1 MDYSLISSTEVKSG
15 NTTTTTKK
23 DYANVTEKVEI
34 TTERFDTPGKM
45 TFTMLRKNIEDLTV
59 GSVVNFKAGDTKMFK
74 GYIFKREDTLDGK
87 TSFTAYDQLRYLKAN
102 ASYAFKKKELRRII
116 KKIAEDFEL
125 KTGTLEKTGYKFP
138 TLIKENESCL
148 DIIFDAL
155 EKCIIETGKIWSFY
169 DDFGELTLR
178 EVAYLYTDKL
188 IGDRSLLTDYTYT
201 EDIDSETYNRVKLV
215 KKNENTGRTDAYI
228 FQDSDTIKKWGL
240 LQYYD
245 EVTEDMNK
253 AQIKNLA
260 KQYLKY
266 YNRILKTIKITSI
279 GIPELRA
286 GMVVPIRIGDIKDVQ
301 AVTLLI
307 TEKVTHT
314 FEGGDH
320 TMEIEVKDFKNLKG

>member
-1 MDYSLISSTEVKSG
+1 MFELLSTTSLKNG
-15 NTTTTTKK
+15 NKTTKTTK

-34 TTERFDTPGKM
+34 TTERFDSPGKM
-45 TFTMLRKNIEDLTV
+45 TFSMLQKNIDDLSV
-59 GSVVNFKAGDTKMFK
+59 GSVVKFKADGVKMFK
-74 GYIFKREDTLDGK
+74 GYIFKREDTFDGVS
-87 TSFTAYDQLRYLKAN
+87 SFTAYDQLRYLKAN
-102 ASYAFKKKELRRII
+102 ASYAFKKKELRKII
-116 KKIAEDFEL
+116 QKIADDFQL

-155 EKCIIETGKIWSFY
+155 ERAIIETGKIYNFY

-188 IGDRSLLTDYTYT
+188 IGDASLLTDYTYT

-215 KKNENTGRTDAYI
+215 KKNEKSGKTDAYV
-228 FQDSDTIKKWGL
+228 FQDSDTINKWGL

-245 EVTEDMNK
+245 EITEDLNK
-253 AQIKNLA
+253 AQIKNLC

-266 YNRILKTIKITSI
+266 YNRILKTVKIDAI

-286 GMVVPIRIGDIKDVQ
+286 GMVVPIRIKNIGDLQKV
-301 AVTLLI
+301 ALLI

-320 TMEIEVKDFKNLKG
+320 TMSIEVKNFKNLKG

>member
-1 MDYSLISSTEVKSG
+1 MFELLSTTSLKSG
-15 NTTTTTKK
+15 NKTTKTTK

-34 TTERFDTPGKM
+34 TTERFDSPGKM
-45 TFTMLRKNIEDLTV
+45 TFSMLQKNIDDLSV
-59 GSVVNFKAGDTKMFK
+59 GSVVKFKADGVKMFK
-74 GYIFKREDTLDGK
+74 GYIFKREDTFDGVS
-87 TSFTAYDQLRYLKAN
+87 SFTAYDQLRYLKAN
-102 ASYAFKKKELRRII
+102 ASYAFKKKELRKII
-116 KKIAEDFEL
+116 QKIADDFQL

-155 EKCIIETGKIWSFY
+155 ERAIIETGKIYNFY

-188 IGDRSLLTDYTYT
+188 IGDASLLTDYTYT

-215 KKNENTGRTDAYI
+215 KKNEKSGKTDAYV
-228 FQDSDTIKKWGL
+228 FQDSDTINKWGL

-245 EVTEDMNK
+245 EITEDLNK
-253 AQIKNLA
+253 AQIKNLC

-266 YNRILKTIKITSI
+266 YNRILKTVKIDAI

-286 GMVVPIRIGDIKDVQ
+286 GMVVPIRIKNIGDLQKV
-301 AVTLLI
+301 ALLI

-320 TMEIEVKDFKNLKG
+320 TMSIEVKDFKNLKG

>member
-1 MDYSLISSTEVKSG
+1 MK
-15 NTTTTTKK
+15 
-23 DYANVTEKVEI
+23 
-34 TTERFDTPGKM
+34 
-45 TFTMLRKNIEDLTV
+45 
-59 GSVVNFKAGDTKMFK
+59 FKADGVKMFK
-74 GYIFKREDTLDGK
+74 GYIFKREDTFDGVS
-87 TSFTAYDQLRYLKAN
+87 SFTAYDQLRYLKAN
-102 ASYAFKKKELRRII
+102 ASYAFKKKELRKII
-116 KKIAEDFEL
+116 QKIADDFQL

-155 EKCIIETGKIWSFY
+155 ERAIIETGKIYNFY

-188 IGDRSLLTDYTYT
+188 IGDASLLTDYTYT

-215 KKNENTGRTDAYI
+215 KKNEKSGRTDAYV
-228 FQDSDTIKKWGL
+228 FQDSDTINKWGL

-245 EVTEDMNK
+245 EITEDLNK
-253 AQIKNLA
+253 AQIKNLC
-260 KQYLKY
+260 KQYLRY
-266 YNRILKTIKITSI
+266 YNRILKTVKIDAI

-286 GMVVPIRIGDIKDVQ
+286 GMVVPIRIKNIGDLQK
-301 AVTLLI
+301 VTLLI

-320 TMEIEVKDFKNLKG
+320 TMSIEVKDFKNLKG

>member
-1 MDYSLISSTEVKSG
+1 MFELLSTTSLKSG
-15 NTTTTTKK
+15 NKTTKTTK
-23 DYANVTEKVEI
+23 DYASVTEKVEI
-34 TTERFDTPGKM
+34 TTERFDSPGKM
-45 TFTMLRKNIEDLTV
+45 TFSMLQKNIDDLSV
-59 GSVVNFKAGDTKMFK
+59 GSVVKFKADGVKMFK
-74 GYIFKREDTLDGK
+74 GYIFKREDTFDGVS
-87 TSFTAYDQLRYLKAN
+87 SFTAYDQLRYLKAN
-102 ASYAFKKKELRRII
+102 ASYAFKKKELRKII
-116 KKIAEDFEL
+116 QKIADDFQL

-155 EKCIIETGKIWSFY
+155 ERAIIETGKIYNFY

-188 IGDRSLLTDYTYT
+188 IGDASLLTDYTYT

-215 KKNENTGRTDAYI
+215 KKNEKSGKTDAYV
-228 FQDSDTIKKWGL
+228 FQDSDTINKWGL

-245 EVTEDMNK
+245 EITEDLNK
-253 AQIKNLA
+253 AQIKNLC

-266 YNRILKTIKITSI
+266 YNRILKTVKIDAI

-286 GMVVPIRIGDIKDVQ
+286 GMVVPIRIKNIGDLQKV
-301 AVTLLI
+301 ALLI

-320 TMEIEVKDFKNLKG
+320 TMSIEVKDFKNLKG